1 MDSKMTPFVKWAGGK
16 RQLLNKLKPLMPKE
30 YNKYY
35 EPFVGGG
42 ALLFDQKPKCAC
54 INDNNKQLIIYRQLK
69 QDENAVISF
78 LDKLETHSCDAKRYS
93 ELKNSYNAKITNQEL
108 DPECAALMIWINKHC
123 FNGLY
128 RVNSKGL
135 FNVPYNKKSITPI
148 NRDNLKNVA
157 HYLRENIVDIKDG
170 DFEDAVLDAKP
181 GDFVYFDPPYLPIS
195 HTSNFTSYT
204 KDAFSLDDHKRLA
217 RLFKTLAKRGV
228 FVLLSN
234 HNVPLIDELYNGFV
248 IERIPVRRAINS
260 DASKRF
266 GEEVIVRSY

>member
-1 MDSKMTPFVKWAGGK
+1 MDPKITPFMKWAGGK
-16 RQLLNKLKPLMPKE
+16 RQLLNKLKSLIPKK

-54 INDNNKQLIIYRQLK
+54 INDNNKQLINVYRQLK

-78 LDKLETHSCDAKRYS
+78 LDKLETDSCDAKRYS
-93 ELKNSYNAKITNQEL
+93 ELKNIYNTKITNQEL
-108 DPECAALMIWINKHC
+108 DPECAALMLWINKHC

-195 HTSNFTSYT
+195 HTSNFTNYT

-217 RLFKTLAKRGV
+217 RLFKSLAKRGV

-248 IERIPVRRAINS
+248 IERTP
-260 DASKRF
+260 
-266 GEEVIVRSY
+266 ETSY

>member
-1 MDSKMTPFVKWAGGK
+1 M
-16 RQLLNKLKPLMPKE
+16 
-30 YNKYY
+30 
-35 EPFVGGG
+35 
-42 ALLFDQKPKCAC
+42 
-54 INDNNKQLIIYRQLK
+54 
-69 QDENAVISF
+69 
-78 LDKLETHSCDAKRYS
+78 
-93 ELKNSYNAKITNQEL
+93 
-108 DPECAALMIWINKHC
+108 
-123 FNGLY
+123 
-128 RVNSKGL
+128 
-135 FNVPYNKKSITPI
+135 
-148 NRDNLKNVA
+148 A

-195 HTSNFTSYT
+195 HTSNFTNYT

-248 IERIPVRRAINS
+248 IERTPVRRAINS

-266 GEEVIVRSY
+266 GEEVIITQWRK